1 MFELGARPD
10 LCSVTCPNPAA
21 TSLSRRYASSD
32 GAYANLKAK
41 EVSPIWGRLAL
52 LRIMKFPVSHRRKGE
67 WALINKQKIKALN
80 ELRRSVTRPHSTA
93 MSNAQ

>member
-41 EVSPIWGRLAL
+41 EVSPIWGIL
-52 LRIMKFPVSHRRKGE
+52 
-67 WALINKQKIKALN
+67 
-80 ELRRSVTRPHSTA
+80 SVTADNEVSRQSSPKGGMGA
-93 MSNAQ
+93 D